1 MNDLYWHES
10 PEEQEYDVSDEVMDL
25 SFKLIGSSIPVDHAY
40 VLSQTLAEV
49 MPWLAEEPE
58 AGVHLIHVANS
69 ANGWQ
74 RPENPND
81 LLHLSRRAR
90 LTLRLPKHRLAE
102 AEQLKG
108 ETLNMSLGK
117 LTLGDTSRKKLSK
130 LTTVF
135 SRYIEADREQ
145 NEDEFLQSVVSR
157 LGAMDI
163 KVRKMLSGL
172 SHRFETPQ
180 GPLFTRSLMLAD
192 LDVKESVR
200 LQRLGLGGGRKIGFG
215 LFIPHKG
222 IEAVNKTQQMK

>member
-1 MNDLYWHES
+1 MYWQES
-10 PEEQEYDVSDEVMDL
+10 PEEQEYELTDEVMDL

-40 VLSQTLAEV
+40 VLSQSLCEV
-49 MPWLAEEPE
+49 LPWLEGEPE
-58 AGVHLIHVANS
+58 AGIHLIHVANS

-74 RPENPND
+74 RPENPED

-102 AEQLKG
+102 AEQLQG
-108 ETLNMSLGK
+108 QTLNMSLGK
-117 LTLGDTSRKKLSK
+117 LTLGETSRKKLSK

-135 SRYIEADREQ
+135 SRYIEADKNQ
-145 NEDEFLQSVVSR
+145 DEDEFLTSVVAR
-157 LGAMDI
+157 LTAMDI
-163 KVRKMLSGL
+163 SVRKMLSGL

-200 LQRLGLGGGRKIGFG
+200 LQRLGLGGGRKMGCG

>member
-1 MNDLYWHES
+1 MYWQES
-10 PEEQEYDVSDEVMDL
+10 PEEQEYELTDEVMDL

-40 VLSQTLAEV
+40 VLSQSLCEV
-49 MPWLAEEPE
+49 LPWLEDEPE
-58 AGVHLIHVANS
+58 AGIHLIHVANS

-74 RPENPND
+74 RPENPED

-102 AEQLKG
+102 AEQLQG
-108 ETLNMSLGK
+108 QTLNMSLGK
-117 LTLGDTSRKKLSK
+117 LTLGETSRKKLSK

-135 SRYIEADREQ
+135 SRYIEVDKNQ
-145 NEDEFLQSVVSR
+145 DEDEFLTSVVAR
-157 LGAMDI
+157 LSAMDI
-163 KVRKMLSGL
+163 TVRKMLSGL
-172 SHRFETPQ
+172 SHRFETPK

-192 LDVKESVR
+192 LDIEESVR
-200 LQRLGLGGGRKIGFG
+200 LQRMGLGGGRKIGCG